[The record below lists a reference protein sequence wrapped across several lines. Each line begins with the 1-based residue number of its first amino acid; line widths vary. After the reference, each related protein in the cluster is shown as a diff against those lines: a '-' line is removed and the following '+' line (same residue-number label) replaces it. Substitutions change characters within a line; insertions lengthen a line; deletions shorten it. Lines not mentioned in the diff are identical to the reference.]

1 MIRVLI
7 WISIAIVCVGMCAA
21 GFYFGQNIPFAQ
33 QWPLFEALRTTAA
46 IVFAVVGAWLAIIYP
61 ERLKF
66 SFGRNTGR
74 NRGSANAAVLL
85 YPAVY
90 STIIL
95 ICVLFIGILAPILK
109 QIPAVMAHLPLCRG
123 LAFLALTILTLWQI
137 AVVII
142 TAIPADMVKSS
153 VDREQATEE
162 VLQQRS
168 RLIRNRG
175 PGSPQ

>member
-1 MIRVLI
+1 
-7 WISIAIVCVGMCAA
+7 MCAA
-21 GFYFGQNIPFAQ
+21 GFYFGRGIPFAQ

-46 IVFAVVGAWLAIIYP
+46 IIFAVVGAWLAIIYP

-66 SFGRNTGR
+66 SFGKKSSRNK
-74 NRGSANAAVLL
+74 GSANVGVLL

-109 QIPAVMAHLPLCRG
+109 QIPIIMVQVVIFRG
-123 LAFLALTILTLWQI
+123 LSFLLLTVLTLWQI
-137 AVVII
+137 AVVIM
-142 TAIPADMVKSS
+142 TAIPADLVKSN
-153 VDREQATEE
+153 VDEEQATQE

-168 RLIRNRG
+168 RLVRTRE
-175 PGSPQ
+175 